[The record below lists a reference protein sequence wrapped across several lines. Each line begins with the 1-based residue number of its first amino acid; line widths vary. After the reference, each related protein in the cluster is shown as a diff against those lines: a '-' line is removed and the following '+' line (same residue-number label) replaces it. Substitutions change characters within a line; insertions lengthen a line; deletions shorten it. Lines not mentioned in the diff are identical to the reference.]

1 MKMNFIIVWLVAL
14 LAGSAGFAAAELYV
28 IANKGASVTAA
39 EIKDIFLG
47 EKQFSDDSVKLVPID
62 NAAVQEEFLVK
73 ALKMDIKK
81 YNSFW
86 TKKSFRDGI
95 NPPAGRSGDA
105 EVTEFVR
112 RTPGAIGYVKNTP
125 NGVSVIKKY

>member
-1 MKMNFIIVWLVAL
+1 MKINSVLVWFVSIL
-14 LAGSAGFAAAELYV
+14 LSSAGFAAAELYV
-28 IANKGASVTAA
+28 IAHKDTSVTAA
-39 EIKDIFLG
+39 EIKDVFLG
-47 EKQFSDDSVKLVPID
+47 EKQFSDSVKLVPID

-81 YNSFW
+81 YNNFW

-112 RTPGAIGYVKNTP
+112 RTRGAIGYVKSAT
-125 NGVSVIKKY
+125 NGVNVIRKY